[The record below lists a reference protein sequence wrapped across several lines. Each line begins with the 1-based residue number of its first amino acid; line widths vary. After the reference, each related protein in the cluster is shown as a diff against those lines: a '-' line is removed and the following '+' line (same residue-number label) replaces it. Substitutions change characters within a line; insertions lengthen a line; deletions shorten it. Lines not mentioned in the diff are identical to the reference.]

1 MRKAAIALFGL
12 LLTSFAACNRDGV
25 IEADASPAPVIALD
39 THTRLYPVHARRQ
52 LTLPP
57 RSRRPA
63 PLRLT

>member
-39 THTRLYPVHARRQ
+39 SETGVYTVKAGRELTTPTTPVSVGRWTAG
-52 LTLPP
+52 
-57 RSRRPA
+57 
-63 PLRLT
+63 

>member
-39 THTRLYPVHARRQ
+39 SETAREFIGHQGAKPFVHYDYLY
-52 LTLPP
+52 LD
-57 RSRRPA
+57 
-63 PLRLT
+63 